1 MNELT
6 TELRELEERGARC
19 QKKTKEK
26 EDDGNVTEEK
36 KIKEDMEAKEYE
48 NLEGTGEADLCDD
61 FVMSARDVR
70 ILEDAR

>member
-26 EDDGNVTEEK
+26 EDDENVTEEK

-48 NLEGTGEADLCDD
+48 NLRIWKELGKPIY
-61 FVMSARDVR
+61 VMT
-70 ILEDAR
+70 L